1 LLIGE
6 NPTPTQ
12 HPRIM
17 KAIEEFLPWSNL
29 EEKLGALSIA
39 MSVNDVPVIRG
50 LLQQLVKGYEPSG
63 EVVDWIYLENERVAR
78 V

>member
-1 LLIGE
+1 
-6 NPTPTQ
+6 
-12 HPRIM
+12 M
-17 KAIEEFLPWSNL
+17 KAHEEFLPWSNL

-63 EVVDWIYLENERVAR
+63 EVVDWIYLENERGVR
-78 V
+78 G